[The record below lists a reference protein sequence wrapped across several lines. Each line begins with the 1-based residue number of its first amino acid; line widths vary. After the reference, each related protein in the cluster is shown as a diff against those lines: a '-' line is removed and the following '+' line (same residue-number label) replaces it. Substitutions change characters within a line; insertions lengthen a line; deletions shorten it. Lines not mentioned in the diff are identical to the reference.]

1 MTSVLAIYSESGGAT
16 KTTTAVSLAV
26 SLAHQDQSVLLID
39 LDPRAAASRWV
50 GVEPKEA
57 GLDVSAILGNPDP
70 DGWAND
76 LGVATPDEWHA
87 PTLRMIPSGRL
98 ASVIEG
104 GHADHQEL
112 RLRRS
117 LADVEAD
124 VVVIDCPNRQGG
136 ALTLNALHAAT
147 GIVYAAKP
155 DEDGREGVEGA
166 RTSVTRHQ
174 ANLRALGAR
183 EVVQEVG
190 LVVGAVTD
198 TVTPRIERHTL
209 DGFKES
215 YPDLLLTPYVP
226 HRTIVREARATGTW
240 FGNYAAGATVAAA
253 YRDLADQIT
262 TRVKKEHT

>member
-1 MTSVLAIYSESGGAT
+1 MTTVLAIYSESGGAT

-26 SLAHQDQSVLLID
+26 SLAQQGRSVLLID
-39 LDPRAAASRWV
+39 LDPRAAATRWV
-50 GVEPKEA
+50 GVEPKGE
-57 GLDVSAILGNPDP
+57 GLDVSSILGNTDP

-76 LGVATPDEWHA
+76 LGVPVAEEWQA
-87 PTLRMIPSGRL
+87 PSLRMIPSGRL

-117 LADVEAD
+117 LTDVEAE

-136 ALTLNALHAAT
+136 ALTMNALHAAT
-147 GIVYAAKP
+147 GVIYAGKP
-155 DEDGREGVEGA
+155 DEDGREGIEGA

-174 ANLRALGAR
+174 ANMRALGAA

-190 LVVGAVTD
+190 IIVGAVTD
-198 TVTPRIERHTL
+198 TVVPRIERHTL
-209 DGFKES
+209 ATFHEDYS
-215 YPDLLLTPYVP
+215 NLLMTPFVP

-240 FGNYAAGATVAAA
+240 FGNYGAGEAVATA
-253 YRDLADQIT
+253 YRDLATQIT
-262 TRVKKEHT
+262 TRIKESTT

>member
-1 MTSVLAIYSESGGAT
+1 MTTVLAIYSESGGAT

-26 SLAHQDQSVLLID
+26 SLAHQGRSVLLID

-50 GVEPKEA
+50 GAEPKGP
-57 GLDVSAILGNPDP
+57 GLDVSAILGNTDP

-76 LGVATPDEWHA
+76 LAVPVPDDWHA
-87 PTLRMIPSGRL
+87 PSLRMIPSGRL

-112 RLRRS
+112 RLRRA
-117 LADVEAD
+117 LTDVEAD
-124 VVVIDCPNRQGG
+124 IVVLDCPNRQGG

-174 ANLRALGAR
+174 ANLGALGAR

-240 FGNYAAGATVAAA
+240 FGNYAAGGTVAAA

-262 TRVKKEHT
+262 NRVKEST